1 MERMVLYGNYFL
13 NSLENLGESVQGRNK
28 KVQSKLVCDWTII
41 SN

>member
-28 KVQSKLVCDWTII
+28 KV
-41 SN
+41 